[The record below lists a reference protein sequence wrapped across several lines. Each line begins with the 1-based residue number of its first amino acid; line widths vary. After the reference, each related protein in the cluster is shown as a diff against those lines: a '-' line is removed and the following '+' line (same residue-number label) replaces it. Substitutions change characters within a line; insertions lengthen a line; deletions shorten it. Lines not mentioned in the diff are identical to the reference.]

1 MSLGPLNTGE
11 DSWIDYAEKDVPQPQ
26 PPVALGFS
34 NVKPDPI
41 IFVVWSMVM
50 PFRYCAENIS
60 TKSLMPC
67 LSITKSPVFDS
78 SSMFRLY

>member
-1 MSLGPLNTGE
+1 MYENTFNGPLLPGKIREARKMSLGPLNTGE

-41 IFVVWSMVM
+41 IFVV
-50 PFRYCAENIS
+50 
-60 TKSLMPC
+60 
-67 LSITKSPVFDS
+67 
-78 SSMFRLY
+78 